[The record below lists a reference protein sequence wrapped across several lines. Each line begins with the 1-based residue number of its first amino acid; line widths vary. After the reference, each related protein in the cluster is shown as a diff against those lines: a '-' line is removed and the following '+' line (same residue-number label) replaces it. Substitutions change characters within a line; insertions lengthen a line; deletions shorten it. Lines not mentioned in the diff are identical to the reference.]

1 MRQLCNVTVLLLLF
15 GLTSCQNNG
24 DKQTTMSPV
33 KVKVLRVSSS
43 EIDGTERFS
52 GTVEEANSTSLS
64 FSIMGTVKTVHVGLG
79 DRVAKGQLIATVD
92 PLSMQ
97 SSYDAAKASLEQAE
111 DAYRRMKELYDKGSL
126 PEIKWVE
133 VQSKLQQAKS
143 MEEVARK
150 NLDDC
155 KLYAPFSGIISEKM
169 AEVGQNIMPGLPVV
183 KLVTANQ
190 LKVKIAVP
198 ETEIAAIATGQKATI
213 TVSALNGRVFAG
225 TVTEREDDD
234 RGGEDGGPPDHDE
247 THAELLQRPGTDDPP
262 GAEKTQQEIAHHRGG
277 QDQGQRQ
284 DHVQHALHEL
294 GELCD
299 VVRRGDAQE
308 EDEHR
313 GDGRDTQRVP

>member
-33 KVKVLRVSSS
+33 KVKVLRVFSS

-133 VQSKLQQAKS
+133 MQSKLQQAKS

-155 KLYAPFSGIISEKM
+155 KGR
-169 AEVGQNIMPGLPVV
+169 AEYNAGL
-183 KLVTANQ
+183 T
-190 LKVKIAVP
+190 
-198 ETEIAAIATGQKATI
+198 
-213 TVSALNGRVFAG
+213 
-225 TVTEREDDD
+225 
-234 RGGEDGGPPDHDE
+234 
-247 THAELLQRPGTDDPP
+247 
-262 GAEKTQQEIAHHRGG
+262 GG
-277 QDQGQRQ
+277 QISDSQSAESEDCRSGDRDCRHCHGTKSNDYRLCLERAYLRGNSNRERNCSQSAFTLIRCQ
-284 DHVQHALHEL
+284 DT
-294 GELCD
+294 G
-299 VVRRGDAQE
+299 G
-308 EDEHR
+308 
-313 GDGRDTQRVP
+313 